1 MSYSGEQF
9 HRALLKTLDKI
20 ADELHKSN
28 KIMDRTL
35 KYNEKA
41 VDITKDSNE
50 LNEMVIA
57 TNIGVV
63 SIDDFVKY
71 LEEKIRNN
79 GSFRKEDIKPD
90 EKKKDPG
97 YETVRWYE
105 EVINENTPEAVLFG
119 DIINDAVYKTHYESF
134 DKFILGNI
142 NRLTGWNI
150 DVDVPYNIP
159 FLAKHVSIIAYDVIR
174 DYRDVESHR
183 DVEYRV
189 HIDGKFLFSFV
200 EWLEYGQDLST
211 LEYKAKVVYKIINER
226 KLEDV
231 NEETD
236 STSEDLE

>member
-28 KIMDRTL
+28 KLMDRTL
-35 KYNEKA
+35 KYNEKTF
-41 VDITKDSNE
+41 DITEDWNE
-50 LNEMVIA
+50 LNKTI
-57 TNIGVV
+57 IGMNVGLV
-63 SIDDFVKY
+63 SKDDFVKY

-79 GSFRKEDIKPD
+79 SNFRKEDIKPD
-90 EKKKDPG
+90 DKKEDQG
-97 YETVRWYE
+97 YKTVRYE
-105 EVINENTPEAVLFG
+105 EVINENAPEAVLFN

-134 DKFILGNI
+134 DKFIIGNI

-150 DVDVPYNIP
+150 DVDAPDIP
-159 FLAKHVSIIAYDVIR
+159 FLTKHVSIIAYDVIR
-174 DYRDVESHR
+174 ASREVG
-183 DVEYRV
+183 YRV
-189 HIDGKFLFSFV
+189 RIDGKFLFSFV
-200 EWLEYGQDLST
+200 EWLEHGQDLST
-211 LEYKAKVVYKIINER
+211 LEYKTKVVYKIINER

>member
-97 YETVRWYE
+97 YETVRYE
-105 EVINENTPEAVLFG
+105 EVINENTPEAVLFN
-119 DIINDAVYKTHYESF
+119 DIINDAVYKTHHESF
-134 DKFILGNI
+134 DKFIIGNI

-150 DVDVPYNIP
+150 DVDAPDIP
-159 FLAKHVSIIAYDVIR
+159 FLTKHVSITAFDVIR
-174 DYRDVESHR
+174 DSREVG
-183 DVEYRV
+183 YRV
-189 HIDGKFLFSFV
+189 RIDGKFLFSFV

-211 LEYKAKVVYKIINER
+211 LEYKGKVIYKIINER

-236 STSEDLE
+236 NTSEDLE

>member
-1 MSYSGEQF
+1 MSYSGAQF

-28 KIMDRTL
+28 KLMDRTL

-41 VDITKDSNE
+41 VEITKDSNE
-50 LNEMVIA
+50 LNKMVIGM
-57 TNIGVV
+57 NVGLV
-63 SIDDFVKY
+63 SKDDFVKY

-79 GSFRKEDIKPD
+79 GGFRKEDTKPD
-90 EKKKDPG
+90 EKKEDPG
-97 YETVRWYE
+97 YKTVRYE
-105 EVINENTPEAVLFG
+105 EVINENTPEAVLFN
-119 DIINDAVYKTHYESF
+119 DIINDAVYKTHHESF

-150 DVDVPYNIP
+150 DVDAPDIP
-159 FLAKHVSIIAYDVIR
+159 FLTKHVSIIAYPR
-174 DYRDVESHR
+174 EL
-183 DVEYRV
+183 EYRV
-189 HIDGKFLFSFV
+189 CVDGRFLFSFF
-200 EWLEYGQDLST
+200 EWSEYEFG
-211 LEYKAKVVYKIINER
+211 KAKVVYKIVNER

>member
-1 MSYSGEQF
+1 MSYSDTQF
-9 HRALLKTLDKI
+9 QRALLKTLDKI

-35 KYNEKA
+35 KYNEKTF
-41 VDITKDSNE
+41 DITEDWNE
-50 LNEMVIA
+50 LNKTVIGM
-57 TNIGVV
+57 NVGLV
-63 SIDDFVKY
+63 SKDDFVKY

-79 GSFRKEDIKPD
+79 SNFRKEDIKPD

-97 YETVRWYE
+97 YETVRYE
-105 EVINENTPEAVLFG
+105 EVINENTPEAVLFN
-119 DIINDAVYKTHYESF
+119 DIINDAVYKTHHESF

-150 DVDVPYNIP
+150 DVDAPDIH
-159 FLAKHVSIIAYDVIR
+159 FLEKHVTVTAYDVIR
-174 DYRDVESHR
+174 ASREVG
-183 DVEYRV
+183 YRV
-189 HIDGKFLFSFV
+189 RIDGKFLFSFV